1 MSVPSRR
8 HDHRRNKFIGPTN
21 IGAHKSDG
29 IHILKST
36 RRRISD
42 ASSPQ
47 GERERG
53 RLGRAEEE
61 EKEERAKGR
70 LARGEK
76 AREGAGQGSHRRL
89 TRNYGFAGLTNK
101 ESARETG
108 FARATLSL
116 SLSLSHTGTGP
127 WNRLSPLKARKHRIR
142 RHFGYRPP
150 ASADGTAAEFMA
162 TFGPS
167 RWIPAREQPSR
178 TR

>member
-1 MSVPSRR
+1 MRPL
-8 HDHRRNKFIGPTN
+8 
-21 IGAHKSDG
+21 HKER
-29 IHILKST
+29 IHA
-36 RRRISD
+36 R
-42 ASSPQ
+42 
-47 GERERG
+47 ERERE
-53 RLGRAEEE
+53 RLGGAEEE

-108 FARATLSL
+108 FAGRHTHTLFL
-116 SLSLSHTGTGP
+116 SPTGTGP

-167 RWIPAREQPSR
+167 RWIPAREQPR
-178 TR
+178 EHGRVREEGTRRDTRPETGGRVDGRGEARRET